1 MKLKSIDYTKKEIIN
16 FCIKNI
22 QEIWNKITENG
33 DYENIDFDLNISGSA
48 TSSDSNKINFKFM
61 GKGTFGIVLRVALKE
76 ISLIIKIM
84 KVKNDEPER
93 CQKILKKINY
103 LNNSPS
109 EKSKKKLKLI
119 EKYLTQIYSISENK
133 TIEMIFFEYLDGSNL
148 KDFINEKYISQDE
161 VNLIFLKTLIGVR
174 LFHKFLKLSHR
185 DLKLE
190 NLFIEK
196 NNNVKIIDYGFV
208 CDRDN
213 VECYNKYQGTSK
225 YIHPRMNEEEILLY
239 EKSLS
244 GAEIED
250 LISSARKAAQKIKN
264 DRKRP
269 EAERNDAEDV
279 LDFIKDIKDVWDRK
293 NNLHPNQVNALMR
306 IVAGVNSGRYGF
318 MNPPDGKV
326 PSNYR
331 NEEELNESRTKRGL
345 SDAVIKAGALQ
356 AKRWI
361 LQQGREGDVSGQ
373 LNGIAS
379 LLLFN
384 MALTDRG
391 ASFMSKALA
400 TSAFF
405 KERGK

>member
-1 MKLKSIDYTKKEIIN
+1 MQDITTLTWGDIYQRKMEEMTWERAYEQAVLQEEAEQRRKQRRGWRKLLRPDDVMIGSIY
-16 FCIKNI
+16 
-22 QEIWNKITENG
+22 
-33 DYENIDFDLNISGSA
+33 GSA
-48 TSSDSNKINFKFM
+48 DGMVRVQDKAPRGQFYGKVLQPIHTEV
-61 GKGTFGIVLRVALKE
+61 GKGDVFIYDYDDLYSGDGRDLEGLRDY
-76 ISLIIKIM
+76 I
-84 KVKNDEPER
+84 
-93 CQKILKKINY
+93 
-103 LNNSPS
+103 
-109 EKSKKKLKLI
+109 
-119 EKYLTQIYSISENK
+119 
-133 TIEMIFFEYLDGSNL
+133 LDGVKHKNV
-148 KDFINEKYISQDE
+148 DD
-161 VNLIFLKTLIGVR
+161 VN
-174 LFHKFLKLSHR
+174 
-185 DLKLE
+185 
-190 NLFIEK
+190 
-196 NNNVKIIDYGFV
+196 
-208 CDRDN
+208 
-213 VECYNKYQGTSK
+213 
-225 YIHPRMNEEEILLY
+225 IHPRMNEEEILLY

-269 EAERNDAEDV
+269 EAERNDAVDV

-306 IVAGVNSGRYGF
+306 IVTGVNSGRYGF

-361 LQQGREGDVSGQ
+361 IQQGRDGDVSGQ

>member
-1 MKLKSIDYTKKEIIN
+1 MQDITTLTWGDIYQRKMEEMTWEQAYEQAVLQEEAEHRRRQRRGWRKLLRPDDVVIGSVY
-16 FCIKNI
+16 
-22 QEIWNKITENG
+22 
-33 DYENIDFDLNISGSA
+33 GSA
-48 TSSDSNKINFKFM
+48 DGMVRVQDKAPRGQFYGKVLQPIHTEV
-61 GKGTFGIVLRVALKE
+61 GKGDVFIYDYDDLYSGDGRDLEGLRDY
-76 ISLIIKIM
+76 I
-84 KVKNDEPER
+84 
-93 CQKILKKINY
+93 
-103 LNNSPS
+103 
-109 EKSKKKLKLI
+109 
-119 EKYLTQIYSISENK
+119 
-133 TIEMIFFEYLDGSNL
+133 LDGVKHKNV
-148 KDFINEKYISQDE
+148 DD
-161 VNLIFLKTLIGVR
+161 VN
-174 LFHKFLKLSHR
+174 
-185 DLKLE
+185 
-190 NLFIEK
+190 
-196 NNNVKIIDYGFV
+196 
-208 CDRDN
+208 
-213 VECYNKYQGTSK
+213 
-225 YIHPRMNEEEILLY
+225 IHPRMNEEEILLY

-306 IVAGVNSGRYGF
+306 IVAGGNRGRYGF

>member
-1 MKLKSIDYTKKEIIN
+1 M
-16 FCIKNI
+16 
-22 QEIWNKITENG
+22 QEITTLTWG
-33 DYENIDFDLNISGSA
+33 DIYQRKMEEMTWELAYEQAVLQEEAEQRRKQRRGWRKLLRPDDVVIGSVYGSA
-48 TSSDSNKINFKFM
+48 DGMVRVQDKAPRGQFYGKVLQPIHTEV
-61 GKGTFGIVLRVALKE
+61 GKGDVFIYDYDDLYSGDGRDLEGLRDY
-76 ISLIIKIM
+76 I
-84 KVKNDEPER
+84 
-93 CQKILKKINY
+93 
-103 LNNSPS
+103 
-109 EKSKKKLKLI
+109 
-119 EKYLTQIYSISENK
+119 
-133 TIEMIFFEYLDGSNL
+133 LDGVKHKNV
-148 KDFINEKYISQDE
+148 DD
-161 VNLIFLKTLIGVR
+161 VN
-174 LFHKFLKLSHR
+174 
-185 DLKLE
+185 
-190 NLFIEK
+190 
-196 NNNVKIIDYGFV
+196 
-208 CDRDN
+208 
-213 VECYNKYQGTSK
+213 
-225 YIHPRMNEEEILLY
+225 IHPRMNEEEILLY

-279 LDFIKDIKDVWDRK
+279 LDFIKDIEDVWDRK

-306 IVAGVNSGRYGF
+306 IVAGVSSANPKGWGF
-318 MNPPDGKV
+318 RTKGWKSSPDGKV

>member
-1 MKLKSIDYTKKEIIN
+1 M
-16 FCIKNI
+16 
-22 QEIWNKITENG
+22 QEITTLTWG
-33 DYENIDFDLNISGSA
+33 DIYQRKMEEMTWERAYEQAVLQEEAEQRRKQRRGWRKLLRQDDVMIGSVYGSA
-48 TSSDSNKINFKFM
+48 DGMVKVQDKTTRGQFYGKVLQPIHTEV
-61 GKGTFGIVLRVALKE
+61 GKGDVFIYDYNDLYSGDGRDLEGLRDY
-76 ISLIIKIM
+76 I
-84 KVKNDEPER
+84 
-93 CQKILKKINY
+93 
-103 LNNSPS
+103 
-109 EKSKKKLKLI
+109 
-119 EKYLTQIYSISENK
+119 
-133 TIEMIFFEYLDGSNL
+133 LDGVKHKNV
-148 KDFINEKYISQDE
+148 DD
-161 VNLIFLKTLIGVR
+161 VN
-174 LFHKFLKLSHR
+174 
-185 DLKLE
+185 
-190 NLFIEK
+190 
-196 NNNVKIIDYGFV
+196 
-208 CDRDN
+208 
-213 VECYNKYQGTSK
+213 
-225 YIHPRMNEEEILLY
+225 IHPRMNEEEILLY

-306 IVAGVNSGRYGF
+306 IVTGVNSGRYGF

-331 NEEELNESRTKRGL
+331 NEEELNESRNKRGL

>member
-1 MKLKSIDYTKKEIIN
+1 MREITTLTWGDIYQRKMEEMTWERAYEQAVLQEEAEQRRGWRKLLRPDDVVIGSVY
-16 FCIKNI
+16 
-22 QEIWNKITENG
+22 
-33 DYENIDFDLNISGSA
+33 GSA
-48 TSSDSNKINFKFM
+48 DGMVKVQDKTTRGQFYGKVLQPIHTEV
-61 GKGTFGIVLRVALKE
+61 GKGDVFIYDYDDLYSGDGRDLEGLRDY
-76 ISLIIKIM
+76 I
-84 KVKNDEPER
+84 
-93 CQKILKKINY
+93 
-103 LNNSPS
+103 
-109 EKSKKKLKLI
+109 
-119 EKYLTQIYSISENK
+119 
-133 TIEMIFFEYLDGSNL
+133 LDGVKHKNV
-148 KDFINEKYISQDE
+148 DD
-161 VNLIFLKTLIGVR
+161 VN
-174 LFHKFLKLSHR
+174 
-185 DLKLE
+185 
-190 NLFIEK
+190 
-196 NNNVKIIDYGFV
+196 
-208 CDRDN
+208 
-213 VECYNKYQGTSK
+213 
-225 YIHPRMNEEEILLY
+225 IHPRMNEQEEILLY

-250 LISSARKAAQKIKN
+250 LISTARKAAQKIKN

-293 NNLHPNQVNALMR
+293 NNLSPGQVNALMR

-331 NEEELNESRTKRGL
+331 NEEELNESRNKRGL

-361 LQQGREGDVSGQ
+361 IQQGREGDVSGQ

-391 ASFMSKALA
+391 ASFMTKALA

>member
-1 MKLKSIDYTKKEIIN
+1 M
-16 FCIKNI
+16 
-22 QEIWNKITENG
+22 QKITTLTWG
-33 DYENIDFDLNISGSA
+33 DIYQRKMEEMTWERAYEQAVLQEEAEQRRKRRGWRKLQRTDDVVIGSIYGSA
-48 TSSDSNKINFKFM
+48 DGMVRVQDKAPRGQFYGKVLQPIHTEV
-61 GKGTFGIVLRVALKE
+61 GKGDVFIYDYDDLYSGDGRDLEGLRDY
-76 ISLIIKIM
+76 I
-84 KVKNDEPER
+84 
-93 CQKILKKINY
+93 
-103 LNNSPS
+103 
-109 EKSKKKLKLI
+109 
-119 EKYLTQIYSISENK
+119 
-133 TIEMIFFEYLDGSNL
+133 LDGVKHKNV
-148 KDFINEKYISQDE
+148 DD
-161 VNLIFLKTLIGVR
+161 VN
-174 LFHKFLKLSHR
+174 
-185 DLKLE
+185 
-190 NLFIEK
+190 
-196 NNNVKIIDYGFV
+196 
-208 CDRDN
+208 
-213 VECYNKYQGTSK
+213 
-225 YIHPRMNEEEILLY
+225 IHPRMNEEEILLY

-250 LISSARKAAQKIKN
+250 LISTARKSAQKIKN

-306 IVAGVNSGRYGF
+306 IIAGVNIGRYGF

-361 LQQGREGDVSGQ
+361 IQQGREGDVSGQ

>member
-1 MKLKSIDYTKKEIIN
+1 M
-16 FCIKNI
+16 
-22 QEIWNKITENG
+22 QEITTLTWGDIYQRKMEEMTWERAYEQAVLQEETEHRRRQRRG
-33 DYENIDFDLNISGSA
+33 WRKLLRPDDVVIGSVYGSA
-48 TSSDSNKINFKFM
+48 DGMVKVQDKTTRGQFYGKVLQPIHTEV
-61 GKGTFGIVLRVALKE
+61 GKGDVFIYDYDDLYSGDGRDLEGLRDY
-76 ISLIIKIM
+76 I
-84 KVKNDEPER
+84 
-93 CQKILKKINY
+93 
-103 LNNSPS
+103 
-109 EKSKKKLKLI
+109 
-119 EKYLTQIYSISENK
+119 
-133 TIEMIFFEYLDGSNL
+133 LDGVKHKNV
-148 KDFINEKYISQDE
+148 DD
-161 VNLIFLKTLIGVR
+161 VN
-174 LFHKFLKLSHR
+174 
-185 DLKLE
+185 
-190 NLFIEK
+190 
-196 NNNVKIIDYGFV
+196 
-208 CDRDN
+208 
-213 VECYNKYQGTSK
+213 
-225 YIHPRMNEEEILLY
+225 IHPRMNEQEEILLY

-250 LISSARKAAQKIKN
+250 LISSARKAAQKIKT

-279 LDFIKDIKDVWDRK
+279 LDFIKDIKDVWDQK

-361 LQQGREGDVSGQ
+361 IQQGREGDVSGQ

>member
-1 MKLKSIDYTKKEIIN
+1 M
-16 FCIKNI
+16 
-22 QEIWNKITENG
+22 QEITTLTWG
-33 DYENIDFDLNISGSA
+33 DIYQRKMEEMTWERAYEQAVLQEEAEHRRRQRRGWRKLLRPDDVVIGSVYGSA
-48 TSSDSNKINFKFM
+48 DGMVKVQDKTTRGQFYGKVLQPIHTEV
-61 GKGTFGIVLRVALKE
+61 GKGDVFIYDYDDLYSGDGRDLEGLRDY
-76 ISLIIKIM
+76 I
-84 KVKNDEPER
+84 
-93 CQKILKKINY
+93 
-103 LNNSPS
+103 
-109 EKSKKKLKLI
+109 
-119 EKYLTQIYSISENK
+119 
-133 TIEMIFFEYLDGSNL
+133 LDGVKHKNV
-148 KDFINEKYISQDE
+148 DD
-161 VNLIFLKTLIGVR
+161 VN
-174 LFHKFLKLSHR
+174 
-185 DLKLE
+185 
-190 NLFIEK
+190 
-196 NNNVKIIDYGFV
+196 
-208 CDRDN
+208 
-213 VECYNKYQGTSK
+213 
-225 YIHPRMNEEEILLY
+225 IHPRINEEEILLY

-250 LISSARKAAQKIKN
+250 LISSARKAAQNIKN

-306 IVAGVNSGRYGF
+306 IVTGVNSGRYGF

-361 LQQGREGDVSGQ
+361 IQQGREGDVSGQ

>member
-1 MKLKSIDYTKKEIIN
+1 M
-16 FCIKNI
+16 
-22 QEIWNKITENG
+22 QEITTLTWG
-33 DYENIDFDLNISGSA
+33 DIYQRKMEEMTWERAYEQAVLQEEAEHRRRQRRGWRKLLRPDDVVIGSVYGSA
-48 TSSDSNKINFKFM
+48 DGMVKVQDKTTRGQFYGKVLQPIHTEV
-61 GKGTFGIVLRVALKE
+61 GKGDVFIYDYDDLYSGDGRDLEGLRDY
-76 ISLIIKIM
+76 I
-84 KVKNDEPER
+84 
-93 CQKILKKINY
+93 
-103 LNNSPS
+103 
-109 EKSKKKLKLI
+109 
-119 EKYLTQIYSISENK
+119 
-133 TIEMIFFEYLDGSNL
+133 LDGVKHKNV
-148 KDFINEKYISQDE
+148 DD
-161 VNLIFLKTLIGVR
+161 VN
-174 LFHKFLKLSHR
+174 
-185 DLKLE
+185 
-190 NLFIEK
+190 
-196 NNNVKIIDYGFV
+196 
-208 CDRDN
+208 
-213 VECYNKYQGTSK
+213 
-225 YIHPRMNEEEILLY
+225 IHPRMNEEEILLY

-293 NNLHPNQVNALMR
+293 NNLHPNQVNSLMR
-306 IVAGVNSGRYGF
+306 IVTGVNSGRYGF

-361 LQQGREGDVSGQ
+361 IQQGREGDVSGQ
-373 LNGIAS
+373 LNGVAS

>member
-1 MKLKSIDYTKKEIIN
+1 VIGSVY
-16 FCIKNI
+16 
-22 QEIWNKITENG
+22 
-33 DYENIDFDLNISGSA
+33 GSA
-48 TSSDSNKINFKFM
+48 DGMVRVQDKTTRGQFYGKVLQPIHTEV
-61 GKGTFGIVLRVALKE
+61 GKGDVFIYDYDDLYSGDGRDLEGLRDY
-76 ISLIIKIM
+76 I
-84 KVKNDEPER
+84 
-93 CQKILKKINY
+93 
-103 LNNSPS
+103 
-109 EKSKKKLKLI
+109 
-119 EKYLTQIYSISENK
+119 
-133 TIEMIFFEYLDGSNL
+133 LDGVKHKNV
-148 KDFINEKYISQDE
+148 DD
-161 VNLIFLKTLIGVR
+161 VN
-174 LFHKFLKLSHR
+174 
-185 DLKLE
+185 
-190 NLFIEK
+190 
-196 NNNVKIIDYGFV
+196 
-208 CDRDN
+208 
-213 VECYNKYQGTSK
+213 
-225 YIHPRMNEEEILLY
+225 IHPRMNEEEILLY

-269 EAERNDAEDV
+269 EVERNDAEDV
-279 LDFIKDIKDVWDRK
+279 LDFIKDIKDVWDQK
-293 NNLHPNQVNALMR
+293 NNLSPGQVSALMR
-306 IVAGVNSGRYGF
+306 IVTGVNSGRYGF

-379 LLLFN
+379 LILFN

-405 KERGK
+405 KEWGK

>member
-1 MKLKSIDYTKKEIIN
+1 M
-16 FCIKNI
+16 
-22 QEIWNKITENG
+22 QEITTLTWGDIYNRKMEEMTWEQAYEQAVLQEETEHRRRQRRG
-33 DYENIDFDLNISGSA
+33 WRKLLRPDDVVIGSVYGSA
-48 TSSDSNKINFKFM
+48 DGMVRVQYKAPRGQFYGKVLQPIHTEV
-61 GKGTFGIVLRVALKE
+61 GKGDVF
-76 ISLIIKIM
+76 
-84 KVKNDEPER
+84 
-93 CQKILKKINY
+93 
-103 LNNSPS
+103 
-109 EKSKKKLKLI
+109 
-119 EKYLTQIYSISENK
+119 IYDYDDLYSG
-133 TIEMIFFEYLDGSNL
+133 YG
-148 KDFINEKYISQDE
+148 
-161 VNLIFLKTLIGVR
+161 
-174 LFHKFLKLSHR
+174 R
-185 DLKLE
+185 DLEGLRDYILYGVKH
-190 NLFIEK
+190 K
-196 NNNVKIIDYGFV
+196 NVDDVN
-208 CDRDN
+208 
-213 VECYNKYQGTSK
+213 
-225 YIHPRMNEEEILLY
+225 IHPRMNEEEILLY

-279 LDFIKDIKDVWDRK
+279 LDFIKAIKDVWDRK

-361 LQQGREGDVSGQ
+361 LQQGRDGDVSGQ

-405 KERGK
+405 TERGK

>member
-1 MKLKSIDYTKKEIIN
+1 M
-16 FCIKNI
+16 
-22 QEIWNKITENG
+22 QEITTLTWG
-33 DYENIDFDLNISGSA
+33 DIYQRTMEEMTWERAYEQAVLQEEAEHRRRQRRGWRKLLRPDDVVIGSVYGSA
-48 TSSDSNKINFKFM
+48 DGMVKVQDKTTRGQFYGKVLQPIHTEV
-61 GKGTFGIVLRVALKE
+61 GKGDVFIYDYDDLYSGDGRDLEGLRDY
-76 ISLIIKIM
+76 I
-84 KVKNDEPER
+84 
-93 CQKILKKINY
+93 
-103 LNNSPS
+103 
-109 EKSKKKLKLI
+109 
-119 EKYLTQIYSISENK
+119 
-133 TIEMIFFEYLDGSNL
+133 LDGVKHKNV
-148 KDFINEKYISQDE
+148 DD
-161 VNLIFLKTLIGVR
+161 VN
-174 LFHKFLKLSHR
+174 
-185 DLKLE
+185 
-190 NLFIEK
+190 
-196 NNNVKIIDYGFV
+196 
-208 CDRDN
+208 
-213 VECYNKYQGTSK
+213 
-225 YIHPRMNEEEILLY
+225 IHPRMNEEEILLY

-361 LQQGREGDVSGQ
+361 IQQGREGDVSGQ

>member
-1 MKLKSIDYTKKEIIN
+1 M
-16 FCIKNI
+16 
-22 QEIWNKITENG
+22 QEITTLTWG
-33 DYENIDFDLNISGSA
+33 DIYQRKMEEMTWERAYEQAVLQEEAELRRKQRRGWRKLLRPDDVVIGSVYGSA
-48 TSSDSNKINFKFM
+48 DGMVRVQDKAPRGQFYGKVLQPIHTEV
-61 GKGTFGIVLRVALKE
+61 GKGDVFIYDYDDLYSGDGRDLEGLRDY
-76 ISLIIKIM
+76 I
-84 KVKNDEPER
+84 
-93 CQKILKKINY
+93 
-103 LNNSPS
+103 
-109 EKSKKKLKLI
+109 
-119 EKYLTQIYSISENK
+119 
-133 TIEMIFFEYLDGSNL
+133 LDGVKHKNV
-148 KDFINEKYISQDE
+148 DD
-161 VNLIFLKTLIGVR
+161 VN
-174 LFHKFLKLSHR
+174 
-185 DLKLE
+185 
-190 NLFIEK
+190 
-196 NNNVKIIDYGFV
+196 
-208 CDRDN
+208 
-213 VECYNKYQGTSK
+213 
-225 YIHPRMNEEEILLY
+225 IHPRMNEEEILLY

>member
-1 MKLKSIDYTKKEIIN
+1 M
-16 FCIKNI
+16 
-22 QEIWNKITENG
+22 QEITTLTWG
-33 DYENIDFDLNISGSA
+33 DIYQRKMEEMTWERAYEQAILQEEAEQRRKRRGWRKLLRPDVVVIGSVYGSA
-48 TSSDSNKINFKFM
+48 DGMVKVQDKTTRGQFYGKVLQPIHTEV
-61 GKGTFGIVLRVALKE
+61 GKGDVFIYDYDDLYSGDGRDLEGLRDY
-76 ISLIIKIM
+76 I
-84 KVKNDEPER
+84 
-93 CQKILKKINY
+93 
-103 LNNSPS
+103 
-109 EKSKKKLKLI
+109 
-119 EKYLTQIYSISENK
+119 
-133 TIEMIFFEYLDGSNL
+133 LDGVKHKNV
-148 KDFINEKYISQDE
+148 DD
-161 VNLIFLKTLIGVR
+161 VN
-174 LFHKFLKLSHR
+174 
-185 DLKLE
+185 
-190 NLFIEK
+190 
-196 NNNVKIIDYGFV
+196 
-208 CDRDN
+208 
-213 VECYNKYQGTSK
+213 
-225 YIHPRMNEEEILLY
+225 IHPRMNEEEILLY

-306 IVAGVNSGRYGF
+306 IVTGVNSGRYGF

>member
-1 MKLKSIDYTKKEIIN
+1 MQDITTLTWGDIYQRKMEEMTWERAYEQAVLQEEAEHRRRQRRGWRKLLRPDDVVIGSVY
-16 FCIKNI
+16 
-22 QEIWNKITENG
+22 
-33 DYENIDFDLNISGSA
+33 GSA
-48 TSSDSNKINFKFM
+48 DGMVKVQDKTTRGQFYGKVLQPIHTEV
-61 GKGTFGIVLRVALKE
+61 GKGDVFIYDYDDLYSGDGRDLEGLRDY
-76 ISLIIKIM
+76 I
-84 KVKNDEPER
+84 
-93 CQKILKKINY
+93 
-103 LNNSPS
+103 
-109 EKSKKKLKLI
+109 
-119 EKYLTQIYSISENK
+119 
-133 TIEMIFFEYLDGSNL
+133 LDGVKHKNV
-148 KDFINEKYISQDE
+148 DD
-161 VNLIFLKTLIGVR
+161 VN
-174 LFHKFLKLSHR
+174 
-185 DLKLE
+185 
-190 NLFIEK
+190 
-196 NNNVKIIDYGFV
+196 
-208 CDRDN
+208 
-213 VECYNKYQGTSK
+213 
-225 YIHPRMNEEEILLY
+225 IHPRINEEEILLY

-250 LISSARKAAQKIKN
+250 LISTARKAAQKIKN

-293 NNLHPNQVNALMR
+293 NTLHPNQVNALMR
-306 IVAGVNSGRYGF
+306 IVTGVNSGRYGF

>member
-1 MKLKSIDYTKKEIIN
+1 M
-16 FCIKNI
+16 
-22 QEIWNKITENG
+22 QEITTLTWG
-33 DYENIDFDLNISGSA
+33 DIYQRKMEEMTWERAYEQAVLQEEAEQRRKQRRGWRKLLRPDDVVIGSIYGSA
-48 TSSDSNKINFKFM
+48 DGMVRVQDKAPRGQFYGKVLQPIHTEV
-61 GKGTFGIVLRVALKE
+61 GKGDVFIYDWDDLYSGDGRDLEGLRDY
-76 ISLIIKIM
+76 I
-84 KVKNDEPER
+84 
-93 CQKILKKINY
+93 
-103 LNNSPS
+103 
-109 EKSKKKLKLI
+109 
-119 EKYLTQIYSISENK
+119 
-133 TIEMIFFEYLDGSNL
+133 LDGVKHKNV
-148 KDFINEKYISQDE
+148 DD
-161 VNLIFLKTLIGVR
+161 VN
-174 LFHKFLKLSHR
+174 
-185 DLKLE
+185 
-190 NLFIEK
+190 
-196 NNNVKIIDYGFV
+196 
-208 CDRDN
+208 
-213 VECYNKYQGTSK
+213 
-225 YIHPRMNEEEILLY
+225 IHPRMNEEEILLY

-279 LDFIKDIKDVWDRK
+279 LDFIKDMKDVWDRK

-306 IVAGVNSGRYGF
+306 IVTGVNSGRYGF
-318 MNPPDGKV
+318 MNPPEGKV

>member
-1 MKLKSIDYTKKEIIN
+1 MQRVTTLTWGDIYQRKMEEMTWERAYEQAVLQEEAEHRRRQRRGWRKLLRPDDVVIGSVY
-16 FCIKNI
+16 
-22 QEIWNKITENG
+22 
-33 DYENIDFDLNISGSA
+33 GSA
-48 TSSDSNKINFKFM
+48 DGMVKVQDKTTRGQFYGKVLQPIHTEV
-61 GKGTFGIVLRVALKE
+61 GKGDVFIYDYDDLYSGDGRDLEGLRDF
-76 ISLIIKIM
+76 I
-84 KVKNDEPER
+84 
-93 CQKILKKINY
+93 
-103 LNNSPS
+103 
-109 EKSKKKLKLI
+109 
-119 EKYLTQIYSISENK
+119 
-133 TIEMIFFEYLDGSNL
+133 LDGVKHKNV
-148 KDFINEKYISQDE
+148 DD
-161 VNLIFLKTLIGVR
+161 VN
-174 LFHKFLKLSHR
+174 
-185 DLKLE
+185 
-190 NLFIEK
+190 
-196 NNNVKIIDYGFV
+196 
-208 CDRDN
+208 
-213 VECYNKYQGTSK
+213 
-225 YIHPRMNEEEILLY
+225 IHPRMNEEEILLY

-306 IVAGVNSGRYGF
+306 IVAGVSSANPKGWGF
-318 MNPPDGKV
+318 RTKGWKSSPDGKV

>member
-1 MKLKSIDYTKKEIIN
+1 M
-16 FCIKNI
+16 
-22 QEIWNKITENG
+22 QEITTLTWG
-33 DYENIDFDLNISGSA
+33 DIYQRKMEEMTWERAYEQAVLQEEAEQRRKQRRGWRKLLRPDDVVIGSIYGSA
-48 TSSDSNKINFKFM
+48 DGMVRVQDKAPRGQFYGKVLQPIHTEV
-61 GKGTFGIVLRVALKE
+61 GKGDVFIYDYDDLYSGDGRDLEGLRDY
-76 ISLIIKIM
+76 I
-84 KVKNDEPER
+84 
-93 CQKILKKINY
+93 
-103 LNNSPS
+103 
-109 EKSKKKLKLI
+109 
-119 EKYLTQIYSISENK
+119 
-133 TIEMIFFEYLDGSNL
+133 LDGVKHKNV
-148 KDFINEKYISQDE
+148 DD
-161 VNLIFLKTLIGVR
+161 VN
-174 LFHKFLKLSHR
+174 
-185 DLKLE
+185 
-190 NLFIEK
+190 
-196 NNNVKIIDYGFV
+196 
-208 CDRDN
+208 
-213 VECYNKYQGTSK
+213 
-225 YIHPRMNEEEILLY
+225 IHPRMNEEEILLY

-279 LDFIKDIKDVWDRK
+279 LDFIKDIEDVWDRK

-306 IVAGVNSGRYGF
+306 IVAGVSSANPKGWGF
-318 MNPPDGKV
+318 RTKGWKSSPDGKV

-361 LQQGREGDVSGQ
+361 IQQGREGDVSGQ

>member
-1 MKLKSIDYTKKEIIN
+1 M
-16 FCIKNI
+16 
-22 QEIWNKITENG
+22 QEIKTLTWG
-33 DYENIDFDLNISGSA
+33 DIYQRKMEEMTWERAYEQAVLQEEAEQRRKRRGWRKLLRPDDVVIGSVYGSA
-48 TSSDSNKINFKFM
+48 DGMVRVQEKTTRGQFYGKVLQPIHTEV
-61 GKGTFGIVLRVALKE
+61 GKGDVFIYDYDDLYSGDGRDLEGLRDY
-76 ISLIIKIM
+76 I
-84 KVKNDEPER
+84 
-93 CQKILKKINY
+93 
-103 LNNSPS
+103 
-109 EKSKKKLKLI
+109 
-119 EKYLTQIYSISENK
+119 
-133 TIEMIFFEYLDGSNL
+133 LDGVKHKNV
-148 KDFINEKYISQDE
+148 DD
-161 VNLIFLKTLIGVR
+161 VN
-174 LFHKFLKLSHR
+174 
-185 DLKLE
+185 
-190 NLFIEK
+190 
-196 NNNVKIIDYGFV
+196 
-208 CDRDN
+208 
-213 VECYNKYQGTSK
+213 
-225 YIHPRMNEEEILLY
+225 IHPRMNEEEILLY

-279 LDFIKDIKDVWDRK
+279 LDFIKDIKDVWDR
-293 NNLHPNQVNALMR
+293 NNKLHPNQENALMR
-306 IVAGVNSGRYGF
+306 IVTGVNSGRYGF

-373 LNGIAS
+373 LNGIAT

>member
-1 MKLKSIDYTKKEIIN
+1 M
-16 FCIKNI
+16 
-22 QEIWNKITENG
+22 QEITTLTWG
-33 DYENIDFDLNISGSA
+33 DIYQRKMEEMTWERAYEQAVLQEEAEQRRGWRKLLRPDDVVIGSVYGSA
-48 TSSDSNKINFKFM
+48 DGMVKVQDKTTRGQFYGKVLQPIHTEV
-61 GKGTFGIVLRVALKE
+61 GKGDVFIYDYDDLYSGDGRDLEGLRDY
-76 ISLIIKIM
+76 I
-84 KVKNDEPER
+84 
-93 CQKILKKINY
+93 
-103 LNNSPS
+103 
-109 EKSKKKLKLI
+109 
-119 EKYLTQIYSISENK
+119 
-133 TIEMIFFEYLDGSNL
+133 LDGVKHKNV
-148 KDFINEKYISQDE
+148 DD
-161 VNLIFLKTLIGVR
+161 VN
-174 LFHKFLKLSHR
+174 
-185 DLKLE
+185 
-190 NLFIEK
+190 
-196 NNNVKIIDYGFV
+196 
-208 CDRDN
+208 
-213 VECYNKYQGTSK
+213 
-225 YIHPRMNEEEILLY
+225 IHPRMNEQEEIILY

-250 LISSARKAAQKIKN
+250 LISTARKAAQKIKN

-293 NNLHPNQVNALMR
+293 NNLSPGQVNALMR

-331 NEEELNESRTKRGL
+331 NEEELNESRNKRGL

-361 LQQGREGDVSGQ
+361 IQQGREGDVSGQ

>member
-1 MKLKSIDYTKKEIIN
+1 MDRQTGMVRVQDKALRGQFYGKVLQPIH
-16 FCIKNI
+16 
-22 QEIWNKITENG
+22 TEV
-33 DYENIDFDLNISGSA
+33 
-48 TSSDSNKINFKFM
+48 
-61 GKGTFGIVLRVALKE
+61 GKGDVFIYDWDDLYSGDGRDLEGLRDY
-76 ISLIIKIM
+76 I
-84 KVKNDEPER
+84 
-93 CQKILKKINY
+93 
-103 LNNSPS
+103 
-109 EKSKKKLKLI
+109 
-119 EKYLTQIYSISENK
+119 
-133 TIEMIFFEYLDGSNL
+133 LDGVKHKNV
-148 KDFINEKYISQDE
+148 DD
-161 VNLIFLKTLIGVR
+161 VN
-174 LFHKFLKLSHR
+174 
-185 DLKLE
+185 
-190 NLFIEK
+190 
-196 NNNVKIIDYGFV
+196 
-208 CDRDN
+208 
-213 VECYNKYQGTSK
+213 
-225 YIHPRMNEEEILLY
+225 IHPRMNEEEILLY

-306 IVAGVNSGRYGF
+306 IVAGVSSANPKGWGF
-318 MNPPDGKV
+318 RTKGWKSSPDGKV

-331 NEEELNESRTKRGL
+331 NEQELNESRTKRGL

-361 LQQGREGDVSGQ
+361 IQQGREGDVSGQ

-391 ASFMSKALA
+391 ASLMSKALA

>member
-1 MKLKSIDYTKKEIIN
+1 MTWERAYEQAVLQEEAEQRRKRRGWRKLQRTDDVVIGSIY
-16 FCIKNI
+16 
-22 QEIWNKITENG
+22 
-33 DYENIDFDLNISGSA
+33 GSA
-48 TSSDSNKINFKFM
+48 DGMVRVQDKAPRGQFYGKVLQPIHTEV
-61 GKGTFGIVLRVALKE
+61 GKGDVFIYDWDDLYSGDGRDLEGLRDY
-76 ISLIIKIM
+76 I
-84 KVKNDEPER
+84 
-93 CQKILKKINY
+93 
-103 LNNSPS
+103 
-109 EKSKKKLKLI
+109 
-119 EKYLTQIYSISENK
+119 
-133 TIEMIFFEYLDGSNL
+133 LDGVKHKNV
-148 KDFINEKYISQDE
+148 DD
-161 VNLIFLKTLIGVR
+161 VN
-174 LFHKFLKLSHR
+174 
-185 DLKLE
+185 
-190 NLFIEK
+190 
-196 NNNVKIIDYGFV
+196 
-208 CDRDN
+208 
-213 VECYNKYQGTSK
+213 
-225 YIHPRMNEEEILLY
+225 IHPRMNEEEILLY

-279 LDFIKDIKDVWDRK
+279 LDFIKDIEDVWDRK

-361 LQQGREGDVSGQ
+361 IQQGREGDVSGQ

-405 KERGK
+405 KERGKNK

>member
-1 MKLKSIDYTKKEIIN
+1 M
-16 FCIKNI
+16 
-22 QEIWNKITENG
+22 QEITTLTWG
-33 DYENIDFDLNISGSA
+33 DIYQRKMEEMTWERAYEQAVLQEEAEQRRRQRRGWRKLLRPEDVVIGSVYGSA
-48 TSSDSNKINFKFM
+48 DGMVRVQDKAPRGQFYGKVLQPIHTEV
-61 GKGTFGIVLRVALKE
+61 GKGDVFIYDYDDLYSGDGRDLEGLRDY
-76 ISLIIKIM
+76 I
-84 KVKNDEPER
+84 
-93 CQKILKKINY
+93 
-103 LNNSPS
+103 
-109 EKSKKKLKLI
+109 
-119 EKYLTQIYSISENK
+119 
-133 TIEMIFFEYLDGSNL
+133 LDGVKHKNV
-148 KDFINEKYISQDE
+148 DD
-161 VNLIFLKTLIGVR
+161 VN
-174 LFHKFLKLSHR
+174 
-185 DLKLE
+185 
-190 NLFIEK
+190 
-196 NNNVKIIDYGFV
+196 
-208 CDRDN
+208 
-213 VECYNKYQGTSK
+213 
-225 YIHPRMNEEEILLY
+225 IHPRMNEEEILLY

-250 LISSARKAAQKIKN
+250 LISTARKSAQKIKN

-361 LQQGREGDVSGQ
+361 IQQGREGDVSGQ

>member
-1 MKLKSIDYTKKEIIN
+1 M
-16 FCIKNI
+16 
-22 QEIWNKITENG
+22 QEITTLTWG
-33 DYENIDFDLNISGSA
+33 DIYQRKMEEMTWERAYEQAVLQEEAEQRRKQRRGWRKLLRPDDVVIGSVYGSA
-48 TSSDSNKINFKFM
+48 DGMVRVQDKAPRGQFYGKVLQPIHTEV
-61 GKGTFGIVLRVALKE
+61 GKGDVFIYDYDDLYSGDGRDLEGLRDY
-76 ISLIIKIM
+76 I
-84 KVKNDEPER
+84 
-93 CQKILKKINY
+93 
-103 LNNSPS
+103 
-109 EKSKKKLKLI
+109 
-119 EKYLTQIYSISENK
+119 
-133 TIEMIFFEYLDGSNL
+133 LDGVKHKNV
-148 KDFINEKYISQDE
+148 DD
-161 VNLIFLKTLIGVR
+161 VN
-174 LFHKFLKLSHR
+174 
-185 DLKLE
+185 
-190 NLFIEK
+190 
-196 NNNVKIIDYGFV
+196 
-208 CDRDN
+208 
-213 VECYNKYQGTSK
+213 
-225 YIHPRMNEEEILLY
+225 IHPRMNEQEEILLY

-361 LQQGREGDVSGQ
+361 IQQGRDGDVSGQ

>member
-1 MKLKSIDYTKKEIIN
+1 M
-16 FCIKNI
+16 
-22 QEIWNKITENG
+22 QEITTLNWG
-33 DYENIDFDLNISGSA
+33 DIYQRKMEEMTWERAYEQAVLQEEAEHRRRQRRGWRKLLRPDDVVIGSVYGSA
-48 TSSDSNKINFKFM
+48 DGMVKVQDKTTRGQFYGKVLQPIHTEV
-61 GKGTFGIVLRVALKE
+61 GKGDVFIYDYDDLYSGDGRDLEGLRDY
-76 ISLIIKIM
+76 I
-84 KVKNDEPER
+84 
-93 CQKILKKINY
+93 
-103 LNNSPS
+103 
-109 EKSKKKLKLI
+109 
-119 EKYLTQIYSISENK
+119 
-133 TIEMIFFEYLDGSNL
+133 LDGVKHKNV
-148 KDFINEKYISQDE
+148 DD
-161 VNLIFLKTLIGVR
+161 VN
-174 LFHKFLKLSHR
+174 
-185 DLKLE
+185 
-190 NLFIEK
+190 
-196 NNNVKIIDYGFV
+196 
-208 CDRDN
+208 
-213 VECYNKYQGTSK
+213 
-225 YIHPRMNEEEILLY
+225 IHPRMNEEEILLY

-318 MNPPDGKV
+318 MNSPDGKV

-356 AKRWI
+356 ANRWI

>member
-1 MKLKSIDYTKKEIIN
+1 M
-16 FCIKNI
+16 
-22 QEIWNKITENG
+22 QEITTLTWG
-33 DYENIDFDLNISGSA
+33 DIYQRKMEEMTWERAYEQAVLQEEAEQRRKRRGWRKLLRPDDLVIGSIYGSA
-48 TSSDSNKINFKFM
+48 DGMVRVQDKAPRGQFYGKVLQPIHTEV
-61 GKGTFGIVLRVALKE
+61 GKGDVFIYDYDDLYSGDGRDLEGLRDY
-76 ISLIIKIM
+76 I
-84 KVKNDEPER
+84 
-93 CQKILKKINY
+93 
-103 LNNSPS
+103 
-109 EKSKKKLKLI
+109 
-119 EKYLTQIYSISENK
+119 
-133 TIEMIFFEYLDGSNL
+133 LDGVKHKNV
-148 KDFINEKYISQDE
+148 DD
-161 VNLIFLKTLIGVR
+161 VN
-174 LFHKFLKLSHR
+174 
-185 DLKLE
+185 
-190 NLFIEK
+190 
-196 NNNVKIIDYGFV
+196 
-208 CDRDN
+208 
-213 VECYNKYQGTSK
+213 
-225 YIHPRMNEEEILLY
+225 IHPRMNEQEEILLY

-250 LISSARKAAQKIKN
+250 LIYSARKAAQKIKN

-269 EAERNDAEDV
+269 EAERNDAQDV
-279 LDFIKDIKDVWDRK
+279 LDFIKDIEDVWDRK
-293 NNLHPNQVNALMR
+293 NNLHPNQMNALMR
-306 IVAGVNSGRYGF
+306 IVTGVNSGRYGF

-331 NEEELNESRTKRGL
+331 NEEELTEGRTKRGL

>member
-1 MKLKSIDYTKKEIIN
+1 M
-16 FCIKNI
+16 
-22 QEIWNKITENG
+22 QEITTLTWG
-33 DYENIDFDLNISGSA
+33 DIYQRKMEEMTWERAYEQAVLQEEAEQRRKRRGWRKLLRPDDVVIGSVYGSA
-48 TSSDSNKINFKFM
+48 DGMVRVQDKTTRGQFYGKVLQPIHTEV
-61 GKGTFGIVLRVALKE
+61 GKGDVFIYDYDDLYSGDGRDLEGLRDY
-76 ISLIIKIM
+76 I
-84 KVKNDEPER
+84 
-93 CQKILKKINY
+93 
-103 LNNSPS
+103 
-109 EKSKKKLKLI
+109 
-119 EKYLTQIYSISENK
+119 
-133 TIEMIFFEYLDGSNL
+133 LDGVKHKNV
-148 KDFINEKYISQDE
+148 DD
-161 VNLIFLKTLIGVR
+161 VN
-174 LFHKFLKLSHR
+174 
-185 DLKLE
+185 
-190 NLFIEK
+190 
-196 NNNVKIIDYGFV
+196 
-208 CDRDN
+208 
-213 VECYNKYQGTSK
+213 
-225 YIHPRMNEEEILLY
+225 IHPRMNEEEILLY

-250 LISSARKAAQKIKN
+250 LISTARKAAQKIKN

-361 LQQGREGDVSGQ
+361 IQQGREGDVSGQ

>member
-1 MKLKSIDYTKKEIIN
+1 M
-16 FCIKNI
+16 
-22 QEIWNKITENG
+22 QEITTLTWG
-33 DYENIDFDLNISGSA
+33 DIYQRKMEEMTWERAYEQAVLQEEAEHRRRQRRGWRKLLRPDDVVIGSVYGSA
-48 TSSDSNKINFKFM
+48 DGMVKVQDKTTRGQFYGKVLQPIHTEV
-61 GKGTFGIVLRVALKE
+61 GKGDVFIYDYDDLYSGDGRDLEGLRDY
-76 ISLIIKIM
+76 I
-84 KVKNDEPER
+84 
-93 CQKILKKINY
+93 
-103 LNNSPS
+103 
-109 EKSKKKLKLI
+109 
-119 EKYLTQIYSISENK
+119 
-133 TIEMIFFEYLDGSNL
+133 LDGVKHKNV
-148 KDFINEKYISQDE
+148 DD
-161 VNLIFLKTLIGVR
+161 VN
-174 LFHKFLKLSHR
+174 
-185 DLKLE
+185 
-190 NLFIEK
+190 
-196 NNNVKIIDYGFV
+196 
-208 CDRDN
+208 
-213 VECYNKYQGTSK
+213 
-225 YIHPRMNEEEILLY
+225 IHPRMNEEEILLY

-361 LQQGREGDVSGQ
+361 IQQGREGDVSGQ

>member
-1 MKLKSIDYTKKEIIN
+1 M
-16 FCIKNI
+16 
-22 QEIWNKITENG
+22 QEITTLTWG
-33 DYENIDFDLNISGSA
+33 DIYQRKMEEMTWERAYEQAVLQEEAEQRRKRRGWRKLQRPDDVVIGSVYGSA
-48 TSSDSNKINFKFM
+48 DGMVRVQDKAPRGQFYGRVLQPIHTEV
-61 GKGTFGIVLRVALKE
+61 GKGDVFIYDYDDLYSGDGRDLEGLRDY
-76 ISLIIKIM
+76 I
-84 KVKNDEPER
+84 
-93 CQKILKKINY
+93 
-103 LNNSPS
+103 
-109 EKSKKKLKLI
+109 
-119 EKYLTQIYSISENK
+119 
-133 TIEMIFFEYLDGSNL
+133 LDGVKHKNV
-148 KDFINEKYISQDE
+148 DD
-161 VNLIFLKTLIGVR
+161 VN
-174 LFHKFLKLSHR
+174 
-185 DLKLE
+185 
-190 NLFIEK
+190 
-196 NNNVKIIDYGFV
+196 
-208 CDRDN
+208 
-213 VECYNKYQGTSK
+213 
-225 YIHPRMNEEEILLY
+225 IHPRMNEEEILLY

-306 IVAGVNSGRYGF
+306 IVAGVSSANPKGWGF
-318 MNPPDGKV
+318 RTKGWKSSPDGKV

>member
-1 MKLKSIDYTKKEIIN
+1 MKIELTISRGQFYGKVLQPIH
-16 FCIKNI
+16 
-22 QEIWNKITENG
+22 TEV
-33 DYENIDFDLNISGSA
+33 
-48 TSSDSNKINFKFM
+48 
-61 GKGTFGIVLRVALKE
+61 GKGDVFIYDYDDLYSGDGRDLEGLRDY
-76 ISLIIKIM
+76 I
-84 KVKNDEPER
+84 
-93 CQKILKKINY
+93 
-103 LNNSPS
+103 
-109 EKSKKKLKLI
+109 
-119 EKYLTQIYSISENK
+119 
-133 TIEMIFFEYLDGSNL
+133 LDGVKHKNV
-148 KDFINEKYISQDE
+148 DD
-161 VNLIFLKTLIGVR
+161 VN
-174 LFHKFLKLSHR
+174 
-185 DLKLE
+185 
-190 NLFIEK
+190 
-196 NNNVKIIDYGFV
+196 
-208 CDRDN
+208 
-213 VECYNKYQGTSK
+213 
-225 YIHPRMNEEEILLY
+225 IHPRMNEEEILLY

-279 LDFIKDIKDVWDRK
+279 LDFIKDIKDVWDQK
-293 NNLHPNQVNALMR
+293 NNLSPGQVSALMR
-306 IVAGVNSGRYGF
+306 IVTGVSSGRYGF

-361 LQQGREGDVSGQ
+361 IQQGRDGDVSGQ

>member
-1 MKLKSIDYTKKEIIN
+1 MQDITTLTWGDIYQRKMEEMTWERAYEQAVLQEEAELRRKQRRGWRKLLRPDDVVIGSVY
-16 FCIKNI
+16 
-22 QEIWNKITENG
+22 
-33 DYENIDFDLNISGSA
+33 GSA
-48 TSSDSNKINFKFM
+48 DGMVKVQDKTTRGQFYGKVLQPIHTEV
-61 GKGTFGIVLRVALKE
+61 GKGDVFIYDYDDLYSGDGRDLEGLRDY
-76 ISLIIKIM
+76 I
-84 KVKNDEPER
+84 
-93 CQKILKKINY
+93 
-103 LNNSPS
+103 
-109 EKSKKKLKLI
+109 
-119 EKYLTQIYSISENK
+119 
-133 TIEMIFFEYLDGSNL
+133 LDGVKHKNV
-148 KDFINEKYISQDE
+148 DD
-161 VNLIFLKTLIGVR
+161 VN
-174 LFHKFLKLSHR
+174 
-185 DLKLE
+185 
-190 NLFIEK
+190 
-196 NNNVKIIDYGFV
+196 
-208 CDRDN
+208 
-213 VECYNKYQGTSK
+213 
-225 YIHPRMNEEEILLY
+225 IHPRMNEEEILLY

-331 NEEELNESRTKRGL
+331 NEEELNESRNKRGL

-361 LQQGREGDVSGQ
+361 IQQGREGDVSGQ

>member
-1 MKLKSIDYTKKEIIN
+1 MQDITTLTWGDIYQRRMEEMTWERAYEQAVLQEEAEHRRRQRRGWRKLLRPDDVVIGSVY
-16 FCIKNI
+16 
-22 QEIWNKITENG
+22 
-33 DYENIDFDLNISGSA
+33 GSA
-48 TSSDSNKINFKFM
+48 DGMVKVQDKTTRGQFYGKVLQPIHSEV
-61 GKGTFGIVLRVALKE
+61 GKGDVFIYDYDDLYSGDGRDLEGLRDY
-76 ISLIIKIM
+76 I
-84 KVKNDEPER
+84 
-93 CQKILKKINY
+93 
-103 LNNSPS
+103 
-109 EKSKKKLKLI
+109 
-119 EKYLTQIYSISENK
+119 
-133 TIEMIFFEYLDGSNL
+133 LDGVKHKNV
-148 KDFINEKYISQDE
+148 DD
-161 VNLIFLKTLIGVR
+161 VN
-174 LFHKFLKLSHR
+174 
-185 DLKLE
+185 
-190 NLFIEK
+190 
-196 NNNVKIIDYGFV
+196 
-208 CDRDN
+208 
-213 VECYNKYQGTSK
+213 
-225 YIHPRMNEEEILLY
+225 IHPRMNEEEILLY

-279 LDFIKDIKDVWDRK
+279 LDFIKDIKDVWDQK
-293 NNLHPNQVNALMR
+293 NNLSPGQVNALMR

-361 LQQGREGDVSGQ
+361 IQQGREGDVSGQ